1 MDGGLD
7 LRDPIFGF
15 AALAGIAMVI
25 ATASIVLS
33 KIKTDTE
40 TKAVR
45 RFLNKFA
52 PAKEEADYGELLVSY
67 PKSYEILTKLSG
79 VYVDNGDL
87 EGALKINLAILE
99 HLTHFEKEKKAAV
112 LSSMG
117 DIYTKG
123 GFLQRSVE
131 AYEKSLF
138 LAPRNQKTLDSLVFL
153 YEKRGE
159 LEKAL
164 DGLDALEEL
173 GVNVSAKKE
182 FISLAAKL
190 SKAVTER
197 QKLDT
202 LEGYGGNIPYFK
214 RERLRLA
221 IILDKI
227 AAEKFLEESFDDSLL
242 DVVWQADLKG
252 FEKVSNPMFKAVLD
266 GKKLISYEGKSGVLE
281 LDAFRALKKTDYGE
295 DAALVFEYSCQKC
308 SYVDIDYFFICKNC
322 HAENS
327 CRPKTIL
334 SKNPF
339 GGEFSLESW

>member
-15 AALAGIAMVI
+15 AALAGIAMVV
-25 ATASIVLS
+25 ATVSIVLS

-52 PAKEEADYGELLVSY
+52 PAKEEADYGELLASY
-67 PKSYEILTKLSG
+67 PKGYDILTKLSK

-112 LSSMG
+112 LSLMG

-138 LAPRNQKTLDSLVFL
+138 LAPRNEKTLDSLVFL

-164 DGLDALEEL
+164 DALEALEAL
-173 GVNVSAKKE
+173 GVDVAAKKE
-182 FISLAAKL
+182 FISVSALL
-190 SKAVTER
+190 SKAKSDGQRLSV
-197 QKLDT
+197 LD
-202 LEGYGGNIPYFK
+202 GYDGKIPYFK
-214 RERLRLA
+214 REKLRLA
-221 IILDKI
+221 IALNKGM
-227 AAEKFLEESFDDSLL
+227 AEKILESEFDESLL
-242 DVVWQADLKG
+242 DVVWQEDLKG
-252 FEKVSNPMFKAVLD
+252 FERVSNPGFKAVMD
-266 GKKLISYEGKSGVLE
+266 GKKLAPFDGGSNMLE

-295 DAALVFEYSCQKC
+295 DAALVFEYTCQKC
-308 SYVDIDYFFICKNC
+308 SYVDIDYFFICKSC
-322 HAENS
+322 HTENS
-327 CRPKTIL
+327 CRPKAIL